1 MSACLNDRFSMSS
14 DKNTVE
20 IVSED
25 LAHKTHPIT
34 SVLSA
39 QSNIFADEDQ
49 DITLG
54 FIRQY
59 EKNGLSSLAN
69 VDLNAITK
77 KVDKQ
82 MMLIMFLCY
91 TCQFIDKVALN
102 YANIMGLKKDL
113 GLVGNQFSDLA
124 TYFFVGFLIF
134 EPIQGFFIQ
143 KISPTRVLAVNVM
156 LWGVLCM
163 CSSAA
168 TNFAG
173 MITVRV
179 LLGCSEAAIAPCLV
193 LITASWY
200 TRGQAAFRTGI
211 WYCGLGAGQIIGGLI
226 SFIFQ
231 QISTSAPFKGWKIM
245 FLVIGFGNL
254 LVGLAAYFYLPVNP
268 VECKFLTQDEKYALV
283 IKLSETKIGVQSK
296 KFVKSQ
302 VWEAL
307 NDITLYLFFII
318 ACTISFS
325 SNTITTFSSVD
336 ILSFGF
342 TSKQAALLN
351 MPSGVVS
358 IASTL
363 LSTFFIMKGFHRG
376 LSIMVLCIPA
386 VCGGALLSFLPKSNQ
401 AGLLVGI
408 YMINTI
414 VAPLAIIY
422 AWVGNCVAGHTK
434 KICFNVAVMFG
445 FGLANILGPQS
456 YRADDYPD
464 YIPAKVSMLAT
475 QAATIVIAAL
485 INLVYFLRNKR
496 RSKEPKRAMDED
508 VAAAYLNK
516 TDFENR
522 SFRYLY

>member
-1 MSACLNDRFSMSS
+1 MSACVADSLSMSS

-25 LAHKTHPIT
+25 LAHKPNPIT

-39 QSNIFADEDQ
+39 QSNIFADEDH
-49 DITLG
+49 DITLT
-54 FIRQY
+54 FIREY
-59 EKNGLSSLAN
+59 EKNGPTSMTV
-69 VDLNAITK
+69 VDLNAVTK
-77 KVDKQ
+77 KIDKQ

-124 TYFFVGFLIF
+124 TYFFVGFLVF

-143 KISPTRVLAVNVM
+143 KNSPTRVLAVNVM
-156 LWGVLCM
+156 IWGVLCM
-163 CSSAA
+163 CSSA
-168 TNFAG
+168 TSNFAG
-173 MITVRV
+173 MLSVRV

-211 WYCGLGAGQIIGGLI
+211 WYCGLGGGQIIGGLI

-231 QISTSAPFKGWKIM
+231 QISPSAPFQGWKIM
-245 FLVIGFGNL
+245 FLVVGFGNL
-254 LVGLAAYFYLPVNP
+254 LVGVAAYFYLPVNP
-268 VECKFLTQDEKYALV
+268 VDCKFLTDDEKYALLT
-283 IKLSETKIGVQSK
+283 KLSEAKIGVQSK

-307 NDITLYLFFII
+307 TDITLYLFFII

-351 MPSGVVS
+351 MPSGAVS
-358 IASTL
+358 IISTL
-363 LSTFFIMKGFHRG
+363 LSTFFIMKGFPRG
-376 LSIMVLCIPA
+376 LSIMILCLPA

-414 VAPLAIIY
+414 VAPLAIVY

-475 QAATIVIAAL
+475 QAATIGIAAL
-485 INLVYFLRNKR
+485 INLVYFMRNKK
-496 RSKEPKRAMDED
+496 RSKEAEKAIDED

-522 SFRYLY
+522 SFKYLY

>member
-1 MSACLNDRFSMSS
+1 MSL
-14 DKNTVE
+14 DKNMVE
-20 IVSED
+20 VTSED
-25 LAHKTHPIT
+25 MEHKTHPIT
-34 SVLSA
+34 SVLSV
-39 QSNIFADEDQ
+39 QSNIFAEEDQ
-49 DITLG
+49 DITLA
-54 FIRQY
+54 FIKNYQ
-59 EKNGLSSLAN
+59 KNGIDSIVN
-69 VDLNAITK
+69 VDLSQVTK

-82 MMLIMFLCY
+82 LMLIMFLCY

-102 YANIMGLKKDL
+102 YANIMGLQKDL
-113 GLVGNQFSDLA
+113 HLVGNQFSDLA

-143 KISPTRVLAVNVM
+143 KLSPTRVLSVNVIF
-156 LWGVLCM
+156 WGVLCM
-163 CSSAA
+163 CSSA
-168 TNFAG
+168 THNFG
-173 MITVRV
+173 GIISVRV

-193 LITASWY
+193 LITSSWY
-200 TRGQAAFRTGI
+200 TRGQAAFRMGI
-211 WYCGLGAGQIIGGLI
+211 WYCGLGMGQIIGGLI

-231 QISTSAPFKGWKIM
+231 HISRAASFPGWKIM
-245 FLVIGFGNL
+245 FLVVGFGNL
-254 LVGLAAYFYLPVNP
+254 VIGLTGYFLLPLNP
-268 VECKFLTQDEKYALV
+268 VDCKFLSDDEKYALLT
-283 IKLSETKIGVQSK
+283 KLSESKIGVQSR
-296 KFVKSQ
+296 KFSKSQ

-307 NDITLYLFFII
+307 TDITFYLYFVI

-351 MPSGVVS
+351 MPSGAVS

-363 LSTFFIMKGFHRG
+363 LSTFFIMKGFPRG
-376 LSIMVLCIPA
+376 LSIMILCLPA
-386 VCGGALLSFLPKSNQ
+386 VCGGALLSFLPKSNR

-434 KICFNVAVMFG
+434 KICFNISVMLG

-456 YRADDYPD
+456 YRAADKPEYL
-464 YIPAKVSMLAT
+464 PAKISMLAT
-475 QAATIVIAAL
+475 QAATILIAAIITL
-485 INLVYFLRNKR
+485 IYYLRNKSR
-496 RSKEPKRAMDED
+496 ESEKRDLDSQEIED
-508 VAAAYLNK
+508 AYLNK

-522 SFRYLY
+522 SFKYLY